1 MLGYANQKANDVVNY
16 VTSSSYGNKIDQ
28 ILSSAWM
35 LSPISASY
43 TALKDANKLLGNN
56 KIIFYTTTFITFG
69 ILQSYLIYY
78 SSVLAGGYGIKIQ
91 EAYYNLDHD
100 HKDPESVTDA
110 TKSWDSMI
118 ENLQYW
124 AFYQIGQLVLLQFL
138 SFISQKLHRDLTH
151 LLESRIDALK
161 LEERNLIAL
170 TQSED
175 SKTYSLMLEN
185 DMIGRISA
193 ANSLLRTLSGTAFTG
208 IISIYDLRN
217 FNFIIP
223 SFIVCFGV
231 LNQSVLSKL
240 TYKTKILSSDL
251 DKLSVELSSKQNNI
265 VHNAQNIVRAGGEEY
280 ELKEINDLRSEI
292 RKIEQQLIYWSLAT
306 TFCSTVLGYSSFVGK
321 FLILGSNLFKG
332 AIKKEDLA
340 LVEVTQSNFNDLIDF
355 KTNHLHTL
363 IDMDNKKE
371 RLSKTDKLLKEKAE
385 DSKKLRVEFEPSQKE
400 AVKIKDFVIQINE
413 KDSLTLKEFSLEKGK
428 CYAISGPTGKGKS
441 TFLGKLKGINKD
453 SMLCS
458 GEIIYSA
465 ESINEVFSVPQSD
478 YFPLKKSLIEAICYP
493 NTCSEYSRNKI
504 SLLLRKSGLAN
515 LINRL
520 DEVGDFTNTLSGGQK
535 KIMKIISAILAS
547 PRILLL
553 DETLTGLDNEI
564 AIVIQKL
571 IKDYLPNTTVLVV
584 DHSIDENNR
593 KINGKDF
600 YDDVLEFTNGT
611 IEQYSIRQKAIS
623 MSQR

>member
-1 MLGYANQKANDVVNY
+1 
-16 VTSSSYGNKIDQ
+16 
-28 ILSSAWM
+28 
-35 LSPISASY
+35 
-43 TALKDANKLLGNN
+43 
-56 KIIFYTTTFITFG
+56 
-69 ILQSYLIYY
+69 
-78 SSVLAGGYGIKIQ
+78 
-91 EAYYNLDHD
+91 
-100 HKDPESVTDA
+100 
-110 TKSWDSMI
+110 
-118 ENLQYW
+118 
-124 AFYQIGQLVLLQFL
+124 
-138 SFISQKLHRDLTH
+138 
-151 LLESRIDALK
+151 
-161 LEERNLIAL
+161 
-170 TQSED
+170 
-175 SKTYSLMLEN
+175 
-185 DMIGRISA
+185 
-193 ANSLLRTLSGTAFTG
+193 
-208 IISIYDLRN
+208 
-217 FNFIIP
+217 
-223 SFIVCFGV
+223 
-231 LNQSVLSKL
+231 
-240 TYKTKILSSDL
+240 
-251 DKLSVELSSKQNNI
+251 
-265 VHNAQNIVRAGGEEY
+265 
-280 ELKEINDLRSEI
+280 
-292 RKIEQQLIYWSLAT
+292 
-306 TFCSTVLGYSSFVGK
+306 
-321 FLILGSNLFKG
+321 
-332 AIKKEDLA
+332 
-340 LVEVTQSNFNDLIDF
+340 
-355 KTNHLHTL
+355 
-363 IDMDNKKE
+363 MDNKKE

-600 YDDVLEFTNGT
+600 MMTYWNLPMGLSNN
-611 IEQYSIRQKAIS
+611 IL
-623 MSQR
+623 